1 LELGIAMMLDR
12 VDRRI
17 LSVLAEDGR
26 TTCSELAQK
35 VGLSNTPVLRRVRL
49 LEQRGLIAGYAA
61 RLDETKLGYSVSVFV
76 SVVLNSQSHEALA
89 SFEERV
95 SEMPEVMSCFVMSG
109 STDYLLRVVVPDL
122 ETFRVFVTERLAAA
136 PGLSRLNSSFVLKT
150 VLQRN
155 APPLLRT

>member
-1 LELGIAMMLDR
+1 MVLDR

-49 LEQRGLIAGYAA
+49 LEQRGLIAGYTA

-95 SEMPEVMSCFVMSG
+95 SEMRLRCRQHECDRCG
-109 STDYLLRVVVPDL
+109 RLLAKSACSRVGRVPL
-122 ETFRVFVTERLAAA
+122 PRHRLHDSLPSLGIHVAAA
-136 PGLSRLNSSFVLKT
+136 VNGFGHRANG
-150 VLQRN
+150 
-155 APPLLRT
+155 